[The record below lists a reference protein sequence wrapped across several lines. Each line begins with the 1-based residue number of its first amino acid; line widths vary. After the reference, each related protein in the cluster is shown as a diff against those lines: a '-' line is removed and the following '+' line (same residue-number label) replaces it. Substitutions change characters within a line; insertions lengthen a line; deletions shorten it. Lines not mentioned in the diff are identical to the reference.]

1 MKMLEKC
8 QSNYMQ
14 VILTKIDRKSKPI
27 KKHTKICDKSL
38 KERKIDLEDEHFDL
52 LQYVKD
58 QAEIEEAKPR
68 FKAPKVSFI
77 YSNILFQECDAK
89 DRGFFTWSDFIDVG
103 GIKNKPKVLN
113 LDDSYSFEEGNEGG
127 LSPLYQNRPSFAS
140 FDPMQYGYEDL
151 QDD

>member
-8 QSNYMQ
+8 QANYMQ

-38 KERKIDLEDEHFDL
+38 KERKIDLEDEDFDL

-68 FKAPKVSFI
+68 FKPPKVSFI
-77 YSNILFQECDAK
+77 ISNILFQECDAK

-103 GIKNKPKVLN
+103 GIKNKPKDMN
-113 LDDSYSFEEGNEGG
+113 LDDSYSFEKRNEGG
-127 LSPLYQNRPSFAS
+127 LSPLY
-140 FDPMQYGYEDL
+140 
-151 QDD
+151 